1 MHVAQKLSISYWLV
15 IKGSLAFSVSG
26 ETLKRLEVT
35 AAVIWC
41 YMDKT
46 NELSHVELFITLREA
61 RSGPNT
67 GSALT
72 QSHSF
77 TVKHR
82 LRSFS
87 LHLFTKV
94 KGVFCCFKTQS
105 QCFQSNLTAWQAL
118 MSYRQKAW
126 NNPEVT
132 HKKTTMNGRKNEQT
146 QAALQRRWND
156 LGWEGNI
163 GSYTEEGNWLI
174 EHRCGPR
181 RTKA

>member
-1 MHVAQKLSISYWLV
+1 M
-15 IKGSLAFSVSG
+15 IKGSLTFSVSG
-26 ETLKRLEVT
+26 ETLKRPEVT

-46 NELSHVELFITLREA
+46 NELSHIELFITLREA

-67 GSALT
+67 GPGRLWRRV
-72 QSHSF
+72 
-77 TVKHR
+77 TV
-82 LRSFS
+82 LLLNTGWGASVNCPILS

-156 LGWEGNI
+156 LASWEGNI

-174 EHRCGPR
+174 VHRCGPR
-181 RTKA
+181 RTKV